1 MCIRTHTIRKHVMS
15 SINPGIALVT
25 GASTGIGAVYAD
37 RLARRGYDLILVARS
52 KDKLDVL
59 AKHITTNTGRTVRV
73 VAADLTVD
81 ADIAKVEAVIGE
93 TPEISLLVNNAGVGS
108 TAKLLEADVGK
119 MTDMIALNVT
129 APTRLIYKAVPAFV
143 ARGGGAVINIASI
156 VAIAPE
162 LLNGVYGGSKAF
174 VLALTQSMHHELADK
189 NIKVQAVLPGATATD
204 FWEISGTP
212 LEYVP
217 QSWVMSAED
226 MVDASLA
233 GFDAG
238 ELVTLP
244 AVEDAALVD
253 NLETARRV
261 LFDKMSGVSPASR
274 YKVTR
279 KVAA

>member
-1 MCIRTHTIRKHVMS
+1 MTVAT
-15 SINPGIALVT
+15 PGTALVT
-25 GASTGIGAVYAD
+25 GASTGIGAIYAD
-37 RLARRGYDLILVARS
+37 RLARRGYDLVLVARNQQ
-52 KDKLDVL
+52 KLDAI
-59 AKHITTNTGRTVRV
+59 AKRLSAETGRVVRT

-81 ADIAKVEAVIGE
+81 ADVAKVEDVIAA
-93 TPEISLLVNNAGVGS
+93 TPTLSLLVNNAGVGS
-108 TAKLLEADVGK
+108 TAKLLDADVGK

-129 APTRLIYKAVPAFV
+129 APTRLAYKAVPAFV

-174 VLALTQSMHHELADK
+174 ILALSQSMHHELAAH

-204 FWEISGTP
+204 FWDISGLAVENLP
-212 LEYVP
+212 P
-217 QSWVMSAED
+217 SWVMTAAD

-244 AVEDAALVD
+244 AVEDTVLIENFENARQALAGK
-253 NLETARRV
+253 L
-261 LFDKMSGVSPASR
+261 SGVTPATR
-274 YKVTR
+274 YGLSKAT
-279 KVAA
+279 AA